1 MLADFLKTF
10 LVTAVMFFLFFYSA
24 PYWTGAEME
33 NLMRNGVYRAFY
45 VLCSKLGYWAYQL
58 IELVSAK
65 ICSRIEEKRRR
76 AGPSLLIYTLLSLCL
91 LAGSIMGLNQLY
103 EHLFK
108 EMFAVGGGITVSN
121 EHTFLSRFSDLL
133 IFFKLTAG
141 YLDGTFLGFFR
152 AVGRALLMC
161 AAYLLGTMVFFSF
174 LYGLLRQKV
183 VPLKGDGSDADAPLS
198 GGAKSLLEQCVDS
211 VKDAV
216 GNICYLRYFKVPGT
230 LPPFLLI
237 VAAYSLIQTWL
248 GRDAEAGAL
257 LMDIVESTGV
267 IDLVINFI
275 IELILG
281 KLLYCICI
289 PIYRALPQGVQTKF
303 QECSDRCDNWV
314 QREKSRRAQWAQN
327 HDFLQKLDGWATQ
340 SLHEMHLEND
350 DWKRK

>member
-133 IFFKLTAG
+133 
-141 YLDGTFLGFFR
+141 TFLGFFR

-183 VPLKGDGSDADAPLS
+183 VPLKGGGSDADAPLS
-198 GGAKSLLEQCVDS
+198 GGAKPLLEQCVDS

-248 GRDAEAGAL
+248 GRNAEAGAL

-289 PIYRALPQGVQTKF
+289 PIYRALPQGMLRPLRQLGPAGKEPSGSMGPEPRF
-303 QECSDRCDNWV
+303 SPKAGRLGH
-314 QREKSRRAQWAQN
+314 AIPA
-327 HDFLQKLDGWATQ
+327 
-340 SLHEMHLEND
+340 
-350 DWKRK
+350 